1 MKISSSIEK
10 QPEYTHLNLRK
21 PVMANTTISIPVDD
35 STALA
40 YSQASVEQ
48 QQKIQLLLR
57 LRVREL
63 FSPSDVSLKQIMD
76 DIGAKAE
83 ARGLTPQI
91 LETLLGDE

>member
-1 MKISSSIEK
+1 MPFKLVASV
-10 QPEYTHLNLRK
+10 HLKLRGLA
-21 PVMANTTISIPVDD
+21 MTNTTISIPVDD

-63 FSPSDVSLKQIMD
+63 FSPSDVSLQQIMD
-76 DIGAKAE
+76 DIGTKAE

>member
-1 MKISSSIEK
+1 M
-10 QPEYTHLNLRK
+10 T
-21 PVMANTTISIPVDD
+21 NTTISIPVVVLLM
-35 STALA
+35 LA

-63 FSPSDVSLKQIMD
+63 FASSDVSLQQIMD

-91 LETLLGDE
+91 LETLLGDES

>member
-1 MKISSSIEK
+1 M
-10 QPEYTHLNLRK
+10 T
-21 PVMANTTISIPVDD
+21 NTTISIPVDD

-40 YSQASVEQ
+40 YSQASLE
-48 QQKIQLLLR
+48 QQKIQLLLS

-63 FSPSDVSLKQIMD
+63 FSPSDVSLAQIMD

-91 LETLLGDE
+91 LETLLSDE

>member
-1 MKISSSIEK
+1 M
-10 QPEYTHLNLRK
+10 T
-21 PVMANTTISIPVDD
+21 NTTISIPVDV

-63 FSPSDVSLKQIMD
+63 FSSSDVSLQQIMD
-76 DIGAKAE
+76 DIGTKAE

>member
-1 MKISSSIEK
+1 M
-10 QPEYTHLNLRK
+10 T
-21 PVMANTTISIPVDD
+21 NTTISIPVDE
-35 STALA
+35 SIALA
-40 YSQASVEQ
+40 YSQAPVEQ

-63 FSPSDVSLKQIMD
+63 FLSSDASLQQIMD

>member
-1 MKISSSIEK
+1 M
-10 QPEYTHLNLRK
+10 T
-21 PVMANTTISIPVDD
+21 NTTISIPVDD

-40 YSQASVEQ
+40 YSQASLE
-48 QQKIQLLLR
+48 QQKIQLLLS

-63 FSPSDVSLKQIMD
+63 LSPSDVSLAQIMD

-91 LETLLGDE
+91 LETLLSDE